1 MEIRQRVPVLSPGAV
16 ASLPRP
22 EAPAAAPP
30 LPAAAPAASGSRFL
44 PGLSPQQLGMFA
56 VRFGT
61 ASPNQQLLDKLNED
75 LNDINASVRLAALKT
90 LYDLPSLSDTKILRS
105 LGRYVYYN
113 DAYTPLESERVQGRI
128 WAMRVLEKHRGFW
141 GLEGLFNNLREIGNR
156 DIATYATAVLGQV
169 MPAAPEWMQARYR
182 ARLFDWIVSNNSG
195 EAPSLSAK
203 LLSEIAPAQDANYAW
218 YLANMPGIVTEDYN
232 TSSSGSSSTE
242 GMTMRKRLSTVLG
255 GILGRNAEL
264 SLFQKAAN
272 AYLELHDE
280 PERGDRAMRHRKRIL
295 EGILTYY
302 PSRLQQAT
310 FPNPAAIQQAVDQ
323 TLTLYG
329 QLRKKDVMGEP
340 LQKRYAAALAKL
352 VLKLP
357 EAQREPVIDKLLEA
371 VKATP
376 EDKELV
382 ITLYEVLYRGDF
394 NRKELWD
401 DFLSAK
407 YNNYSSTY
415 PTAFERWK
423 RDLTSKVDEVLALRG
438 QPEILVRH
446 QMLLSESDPIFRR
459 ETYIRKPESEKM
471 DASSFQFNP
480 TLFTRLTTSD
490 ALFNLKFNPPPQRDW
505 SPKFSPPVIPT
516 GPWELE
522 PFATRDSQQEVNF
535 YLGMTTQFQTAVSG
549 NNTADVQDVL
559 FRTMKV
565 WLNDQ
570 SRAAYDVLK
579 DNLGVGPVLDMF
591 MALLWRLDDSKLK
604 RVPPKQMLSLI
615 QEAAQK
621 KAFKTSTQGDTYRS
635 LICWM
640 ARTYPDTL
648 RGELLETALEVVANT
663 PEDAPAMPALARTAF
678 NLLKFGLPE
687 AALTNHKPA
696 LQKTLDKLTP
706 YLKMDSGSAYRRDLD
721 WAFFANNTWETDSGS
736 DQLNMDQKKNFDL
749 AMQLALRMGD
759 KKGVETGIQSLANYY
774 QQIRRSAYADEI
786 FIIRFLRDPRVV
798 EAAVNTENESLFQS
812 FREMLAWYKVFEAV
826 PVMIKKAAEGPLR
839 TTSWLMGAITAMDLY
854 AVPELEKI
862 IATAPSA
869 REKELAQEALG
880 LVLEPKRPFELFRPF
895 PYALPE
901 EFATMAVRP
910 RQGTPDQPNSPD
922 NAQQIAFPGL
932 LDEVPQ
938 PEQPSGPRSGET
950 PPPLPP
956 PTTPDQVR
964 FPGLIDL
971 TGPGTETPPPSL
983 SYLQLMERA
992 LIQARD
998 AASAE
1003 ARQQALTDLVFFANQ
1018 FQEVSAGSRTNIAFV
1033 SPEKTALA
1041 TRIVA
1046 QLPSAQ
1052 SSGEKGAYL
1061 QALGSLQDP
1070 VTMEG
1075 LVSFLNGEADP
1086 ALRQQTVGILGNLGR
1101 RGAYEPLRRVLFD
1114 ASQPLPLRESVVQ
1127 ALIRLDD
1134 RATLLTLA
1142 QGQDVPETLRTL
1154 GVAALGELRMDAPEE
1169 RAALLT
1175 ALAEAPAGSALKA
1188 AAIRSLGQMADPDD
1202 AEILTALTAAAPDD
1216 ETPAVKLA
1224 VLSAFEFLDYT
1235 EAVRQC
1241 VARLRQDGNYDVSR
1255 AAAQLISR
1263 RANG

>member
-1 MEIRQRVPVLSPGAV
+1 
-16 ASLPRP
+16 
-22 EAPAAAPP
+22 
-30 LPAAAPAASGSRFL
+30 
-44 PGLSPQQLGMFA
+44 
-56 VRFGT
+56 
-61 ASPNQQLLDKLNED
+61 
-75 LNDINASVRLAALKT
+75 
-90 LYDLPSLSDTKILRS
+90 
-105 LGRYVYYN
+105 
-113 DAYTPLESERVQGRI
+113 
-128 WAMRVLEKHRGFW
+128 
-141 GLEGLFNNLREIGNR
+141 
-156 DIATYATAVLGQV
+156 
-169 MPAAPEWMQARYR
+169 
-182 ARLFDWIVSNNSG
+182 
-195 EAPSLSAK
+195 
-203 LLSEIAPAQDANYAW
+203 
-218 YLANMPGIVTEDYN
+218 
-232 TSSSGSSSTE
+232 
-242 GMTMRKRLSTVLG
+242 
-255 GILGRNAEL
+255 
-264 SLFQKAAN
+264 
-272 AYLELHDE
+272 
-280 PERGDRAMRHRKRIL
+280 
-295 EGILTYY
+295 
-302 PSRLQQAT
+302 
-310 FPNPAAIQQAVDQ
+310 
-323 TLTLYG
+323 
-329 QLRKKDVMGEP
+329 
-340 LQKRYAAALAKL
+340 
-352 VLKLP
+352 
-357 EAQREPVIDKLLEA
+357 
-371 VKATP
+371 
-376 EDKELV
+376 
-382 ITLYEVLYRGDF
+382 
-394 NRKELWD
+394 
-401 DFLSAK
+401 
-407 YNNYSSTY
+407 
-415 PTAFERWK
+415 
-423 RDLTSKVDEVLALRG
+423 
-438 QPEILVRH
+438 
-446 QMLLSESDPIFRR
+446 
-459 ETYIRKPESEKM
+459 
-471 DASSFQFNP
+471 
-480 TLFTRLTTSD
+480 
-490 ALFNLKFNPPPQRDW
+490 
-505 SPKFSPPVIPT
+505 
-516 GPWELE
+516 
-522 PFATRDSQQEVNF
+522 
-535 YLGMTTQFQTAVSG
+535 
-549 NNTADVQDVL
+549 
-559 FRTMKV
+559 
-565 WLNDQ
+565 
-570 SRAAYDVLK
+570 
-579 DNLGVGPVLDMF
+579 
-591 MALLWRLDDSKLK
+591 
-604 RVPPKQMLSLI
+604 
-615 QEAAQK
+615 
-621 KAFKTSTQGDTYRS
+621 
-635 LICWM
+635 
-640 ARTYPDTL
+640 
-648 RGELLETALEVVANT
+648 
-663 PEDAPAMPALARTAF
+663 
-678 NLLKFGLPE
+678 
-687 AALTNHKPA
+687 
-696 LQKTLDKLTP
+696 
-706 YLKMDSGSAYRRDLD
+706 
-721 WAFFANNTWETDSGS
+721 
-736 DQLNMDQKKNFDL
+736 
-749 AMQLALRMGD
+749 
-759 KKGVETGIQSLANYY
+759 
-774 QQIRRSAYADEI
+774 
-786 FIIRFLRDPRVV
+786 
-798 EAAVNTENESLFQS
+798 
-812 FREMLAWYKVFEAV
+812 
-826 PVMIKKAAEGPLR
+826 
-839 TTSWLMGAITAMDLY
+839 
-854 AVPELEKI
+854 
-862 IATAPSA
+862 
-869 REKELAQEALG
+869 
-880 LVLEPKRPFELFRPF
+880 
-895 PYALPE
+895 
-901 EFATMAVRP
+901 MAVRP